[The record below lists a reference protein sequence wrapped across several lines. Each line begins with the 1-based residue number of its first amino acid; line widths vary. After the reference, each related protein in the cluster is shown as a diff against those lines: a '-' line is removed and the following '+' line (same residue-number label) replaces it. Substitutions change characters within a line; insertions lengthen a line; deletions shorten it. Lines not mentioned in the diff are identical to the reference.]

1 MGYYNYLCE
10 LLRPLRVYRLDE
22 GSLSGAELY
31 AAGEGLDAA
40 AEALE
45 KAVREGVLM
54 TAEDEGLSRRERLFS
69 RVGARTTPAL
79 RRLAIASLLR
89 VGGDGF
95 TLEAV
100 NQTISGCGVRA
111 VAAETDEQGVVRVTF
126 PQVAGEPE
134 DFARIRDII
143 LEIMP
148 CHLQV
153 DFYFRFLTWEGARP
167 PRGHGRAS
175 RTRGTP
181 GRALKRRCR
190 RYDGAGGLGPPDGE
204 R

>member
-69 RVGARTTPAL
+69 RIGARTTPAGDRVAAARRRRRLHARGGQPDHQRL
-79 RRLAIASLLR
+79 RR
-89 VGGDGF
+89 
-95 TLEAV
+95 
-100 NQTISGCGVRA
+100 
-111 VAAETDEQGVVRVTF
+111 
-126 PQVAGEPE
+126 
-134 DFARIRDII
+134 ARRGRRD
-143 LEIMP
+143 
-148 CHLQV
+148 
-153 DFYFRFLTWEGARP
+153 R
-167 PRGHGRAS
+167 
-175 RTRGTP
+175 
-181 GRALKRRCR
+181 
-190 RYDGAGGLGPPDGE
+190 
-204 R
+204 

>member
-69 RVGARTTPAL
+69 RVGARTTPA
-79 RRLAIASLLR
+79 
-89 VGGDGF
+89 
-95 TLEAV
+95 T
-100 NQTISGCGVRA
+100 
-111 VAAETDEQGVVRVTF
+111 
-126 PQVAGEPE
+126 
-134 DFARIRDII
+134 
-143 LEIMP
+143 
-148 CHLQV
+148 
-153 DFYFRFLTWEGARP
+153 
-167 PRGHGRAS
+167 AS
-175 RTRGTP
+175 RSRRSTRP
-181 GRALKRRCR
+181 SAAAACAPWPQRQMSRAWCV
-190 RYDGAGGLGPPDGE
+190 
-204 R
+204 

>member
-1 MGYYNYLCE
+1 
-10 LLRPLRVYRLDE
+10 
-22 GSLSGAELY
+22 
-31 AAGEGLDAA
+31 
-40 AEALE
+40 
-45 KAVREGVLM
+45 M

-126 PQVAGEPE
+126 PQVADEPAPTVVLSE
-134 DFARIRDII
+134 YGASSISYLVRLWVSAADYWTVYYGMNEKVRETFAAHGVEMTYD
-143 LEIMP
+143 
-148 CHLQV
+148 HLNV
-153 DFYFRFLTWEGARP
+153 HMIKD
-167 PRGHGRAS
+167 
-175 RTRGTP
+175 
-181 GRALKRRCR
+181 
-190 RYDGAGGLGPPDGE
+190 
-204 R
+204 

>member
-69 RVGARTTPAL
+69 ASARARRRRCVGWRS
-79 RRLAIASLLR
+79 RRCCAS
-89 VGGDGF
+89 
-95 TLEAV
+95 
-100 NQTISGCGVRA
+100 
-111 VAAETDEQGVVRVTF
+111 AAT
-126 PQVAGEPE
+126 
-134 DFARIRDII
+134 
-143 LEIMP
+143 
-148 CHLQV
+148 
-153 DFYFRFLTWEGARP
+153 
-167 PRGHGRAS
+167 AS
-175 RTRGTP
+175 RSRRSTRP
-181 GRALKRRCR
+181 SAAAACAPWPQRQMSRAWC
-190 RYDGAGGLGPPDGE
+190 A
-204 R
+204 

>member
-69 RVGARTTPAL
+69 RVGAAPAGDRVAAARRRRRLHARGGQPDHQRL
-79 RRLAIASLLR
+79 RR
-89 VGGDGF
+89 
-95 TLEAV
+95 
-100 NQTISGCGVRA
+100 
-111 VAAETDEQGVVRVTF
+111 
-126 PQVAGEPE
+126 
-134 DFARIRDII
+134 ARRGRRD
-143 LEIMP
+143 
-148 CHLQV
+148 
-153 DFYFRFLTWEGARP
+153 R
-167 PRGHGRAS
+167 
-175 RTRGTP
+175 
-181 GRALKRRCR
+181 
-190 RYDGAGGLGPPDGE
+190 
-204 R
+204 

>member
-69 RVGARTTPAL
+69 R
-79 RRLAIASLLR
+79 
-89 VGGDGF
+89 
-95 TLEAV
+95 
-100 NQTISGCGVRA
+100 
-111 VAAETDEQGVVRVTF
+111 AAT
-126 PQVAGEPE
+126 
-134 DFARIRDII
+134 
-143 LEIMP
+143 
-148 CHLQV
+148 
-153 DFYFRFLTWEGARP
+153 
-167 PRGHGRAS
+167 AS
-175 RTRGTP
+175 RSRRSTRP
-181 GRALKRRCR
+181 SAAAACAPWPQRQMSRAWCV
-190 RYDGAGGLGPPDGE
+190 
-204 R
+204 